1 MERVLTSPPPL
12 PPHKYS
18 AFSYAHVIKMEFN
31 ELHGRCVIVVAKR
44 GGGGEEEKE
53 GGVEGVVVRVETEA
67 RVWDCSR
74 SSHSALVSSS
84 TLLQFVLR

>member
-1 MERVLTSPPPL
+1 MVAARDGVYWGCIFCSEYYKYHYTFQNLVERVLTPP

-44 GGGGEEEKE
+44 GGVGEGEGRKE
-53 GGVEGVVVRVETEA
+53 
-67 RVWDCSR
+67 VWR
-74 SSHSALVSSS
+74 AWW
-84 TLLQFVLR
+84 